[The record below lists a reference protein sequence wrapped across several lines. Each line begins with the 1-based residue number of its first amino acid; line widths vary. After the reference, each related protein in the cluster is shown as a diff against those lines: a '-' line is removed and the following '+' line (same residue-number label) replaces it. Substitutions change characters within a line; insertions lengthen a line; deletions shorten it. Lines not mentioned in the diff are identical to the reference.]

1 MKSISPCGPERSASS
16 HFHSPDDPLPMP
28 ESLEPLDRLMRTLTE
43 RARSLPEGS
52 YTTKLMRGGVPA
64 LGRKIMEEAGEMVEA
79 ASEVGEEGR
88 KHFVYEA
95 GDLLYHAMALLA
107 FRGVTLDEIAAELA
121 RREGTSGLAE
131 KASRQSR
138 PT

>member
-1 MKSISPCGPERSASS
+1 
-16 HFHSPDDPLPMP
+16 MP

-52 YTTKLMRGGVPA
+52 YTTKLMRGGVPS
-64 LGRKIMEEAGEMVEA
+64 LGRKIIEEAGEMVEA

-95 GDLLYHAMALLA
+95 GDLIYHAMALLA
-107 FRGVTLDEIAAELA
+107 FRGVTLGEVAAELA
-121 RREGTSGLAE
+121 RREGTSGLEE